1 LYDLTTLPNQR
12 HFMQKIDIFK
22 IYQRRSSLVIDDFPD
37 MRGSIRRMLAN
48 FGMATIDTASTGEEA
63 VLKCEHD
70 QFDIILC
77 DYNLGDGKSGQQILE
92 ELRYRN
98 LLKFTSCFV
107 MITAE
112 TTRKMVFGALEYQ
125 PDDYLTKPF
134 TQSVLQLRLDRL
146 MQEKEALFPI
156 NQAIDNDDLDRAIE
170 LCDDRIARH
179 DRYEEKAYRLQAR
192 CYYMKHKFAQ
202 ARKIYEEVQKERP
215 VDWAQIGLGK
225 CLLEMGELD
234 QAEQIFAELIA
245 NNCLCLEVFDCLAE
259 VKNRKGELA
268 IAQQLLEHASEIS
281 PNAILRQ
288 QQLARISQENNDWE
302 SAEKAHRKVVRLGSN
317 SCYESPELYFSYARC
332 INDQMRQSESKDSK
346 RIKDVEE
353 VLDRARRRYRDNAS
367 ARVQADVIHATTY
380 ANAGKIDESKRII
393 QQAEQKI
400 AGSEELAASTELT
413 LDLARSYLATGDRDK
428 AKEILLELAKQQPD
442 NDAIWDAIDRVSD
455 EPLSPKGKEKAVELN
470 NQGKQL
476 FADKEYAKAIKLFG
490 EALRLYPNNIA
501 LKLNLLLA
509 LVREM
514 GVIGPDANMVAR
526 GEQVIRSLDKL
537 TDEHSLYE
545 RFNVLCSHVEQF
557 REQLAENSVNE

>member
-1 LYDLTTLPNQR
+1 
-12 HFMQKIDIFK
+12 MQKIDIFK

-48 FGMATIDTASTGEEA
+48 FGMATIETASTGEEA
-63 VLKCEHD
+63 VMKCEHD

-192 CYYMKHKFAQ
+192 CYYMKHKFSQ

-288 QQLARISQENNDWE
+288 QQLARISQENNDWD
-302 SAEKAHRKVVRLGSN
+302 SAEKAHRKVMRLGGN

-353 VLDRARRRYRDNAS
+353 VLDRARRRYRDNSS

-413 LDLARSYLATGDRDK
+413 LDLARSYQATGDREK

-442 NDAIWDAIDRVSD
+442 NDNIWEAIDRVSD

-514 GVIGPDANMVAR
+514 GVIGADANMVTR
-526 GEQVIRSLDKL
+526 GEQVIRSLNQL
-537 TDEHSLYE
+537 TDEHPLYE

>member
-1 LYDLTTLPNQR
+1 
-12 HFMQKIDIFK
+12 MQKIDIFK
-22 IYQRRSSLVIDDFPD
+22 IYQRRTALVIDDFPD

-48 FGMATIDTASTGEEA
+48 FGMASIDTASTGEEA
-63 VLKCEHD
+63 VLKCEHGHY
-70 QFDIILC
+70 DIILC
-77 DYNLGDGKSGQQILE
+77 DYNLGDGKNGQQILE

-98 LLKFTSCFV
+98 LLKFTSSFV

-156 NQAIDNDDLDRAIE
+156 NQAIDDNDLDRAIE
-170 LCDDRIARH
+170 RCDDRIALH

-192 CYYMKHKFAQ
+192 CYYMKHKLSQ
-202 ARKIYEEVQKERP
+202 ARKIYADVQKERP
-215 VDWAQIGLGK
+215 LDWAQLGLGK

-234 QAEQIFAELIA
+234 EAEQIFAELIA

-288 QQLARISQENNDWE
+288 QQLARISQENNDWD
-302 SAEKAHRKVVRLGSN
+302 SAEKAHRKVIRLGSN

-332 INDQMRQSESKDSK
+332 INDQMRQAEVPDGK
-346 RIKDVEE
+346 RVKDVED
-353 VLDRARRRYRDNAS
+353 VLDRARRKYRDDPA
-367 ARVQADVIHATTY
+367 ARMQADVIHATTF
-380 ANAGKIDESKRII
+380 ANAGKLDDSKRLM
-393 QQAEQKI
+393 QQIEQKL
-400 AGSEELAASTELT
+400 AGAETSPGIELA
-413 LDLARSYLATGDRDK
+413 LDLARGYQAAGERNK
-428 AKEILLELAKQQPD
+428 AKAILLELAQQQPD
-442 NDAIWDAIDRVSD
+442 NEAIWEAIDRVSD
-455 EPLSPKGKEKAVELN
+455 EPLSPKGKEKAIDLN
-470 NQGKQL
+470 NQGKEL
-476 FADKEYAKAIKLFG
+476 FANKQYAQAIKLFG

-514 GVIGPDANMVAR
+514 GAIGPDAPMVAR

-537 TDEHSLYE
+537 PADHALYE
-545 RFNVLCSHVEQF
+545 RFTVLCSHMEQL
-557 REQLAENSVNE
+557 REQLAESAAHE